1 MVLVQAQF
9 SGTVESWLL
18 SRAHVHTCTQGTV
31 MIQGDTWLRPKVLGA
46 GNGGRERLSVT
57 ISAQRG
63 PEGRGIPRPQCP
75 SEAKQY

>member
-9 SGTVESWLL
+9 SGTVKSWLL

-31 MIQGDTWLRPKVLGA
+31 MIQGDTWLRPKVLG
-46 GNGGRERLSVT
+46 GGKGGKERLSVT

-63 PEGRGIPRPQCP
+63 TEGRDIPRPQCP
-75 SEAKQY
+75 